1 MAEIRLNCAYWMF
14 SYRAVRHSAV
24 AALKSC
30 NSGVVCL
37 QPIVRFLLLA
47 NSHLQFKNHYRCS
60 LVKILL
66 LNEICKWTPT
76 WKVPEAFCWGNPG
89 DANVRINEY
98 KLIKVKFFRAVS
110 PWKCSAIATIK
121 TTTGSLLKY
130 GQHRW
135 IIVKSSSLHRRLSR
149 RVVSGAVIPWPLISM
164 RYRLT

>member
-1 MAEIRLNCAYWMF
+1 MAEIQLHCAYWMF
-14 SYRAVRHSAV
+14 SYRAVSHSAV
-24 AALKSC
+24 AAQFAYSLSFAFNFWRTDIYNSRIIIVAHWWRFSC
-30 NSGVVCL
+30 WMRSVSEL
-37 QPIVRFLLLA
+37 RRKRSQRL
-47 NSHLQFKNHYRCS
+47 
-60 LVKILL
+60 
-66 LNEICKWTPT
+66 
-76 WKVPEAFCWGNPG
+76 FCWGNPG

-98 KLIKVKFFRAVS
+98 KLIKVTFFRAVS